1 LLHQNTTTV
10 FNITINFNI
19 MSTVKWSIDPTH
31 SEIAF
36 KVKHMMFTNVTG
48 KFQTF
53 TAEATTEGDHF
64 ENAKFEFS
72 ADIDSVATGNADRD
86 GHLLSPDFFDAAN
99 FPKLTFTSTSFVKKD
114 EGDYILTGDLTIRDV
129 TKSVTLAVDFG
140 GTAKDPWGNV
150 KAGFSAE
157 GKLNRKDFGLTWNAA
172 LETGGVLV
180 SEDVKL
186 VIDAQFVKQA

>member
-1 LLHQNTTTV
+1 
-10 FNITINFNI
+10 

-48 KFQTF
+48 KFQNF

-64 ENAKFEFS
+64 ENATFEFS

-99 FPKLTFTSTSFVKKD
+99 FPKLTFKSTSFTKKD
-114 EGDYILTGDLTIRDV
+114 EGDYILVGDLTIRDT

-180 SEDVKL
+180 SEEVKL
-186 VIDAQFVKQA
+186 VIEAQFVKQA

>member
-1 LLHQNTTTV
+1 
-10 FNITINFNI
+10 